1 MKKPKRPRELPA
13 NKLRWRC
20 DPRTLRFRS
29 PADVGRCTEIIG
41 QERAVR
47 ALQLGLEFRSPG
59 YNIYVCGLT
68 GTSKTT
74 GIQRLLH
81 EMNLPGGPPPDLC
94 FVQNFRQPESPLVM
108 MLPAGQGRVLRKDLQ
123 DLGDDLRRAL
133 PALFDGQP
141 FKDARAHLE
150 TEFRERI
157 RGLFDAFDRRVRRA
171 GFRLVQVE
179 LGPATRTEIHV
190 VVNDKPVAMHD
201 HLARA
206 ARRTGAARQRAAL
219 AKRHAALTAELAAL
233 VRAGRVHERQMRAA
247 VRTLVRQF
255 GAPVLCEPLADLRD
269 KYATSP
275 RVAAWLGTVE
285 EALQDALERVA
296 NTPGDADDIV
306 PDDILIAL
314 DACQVNVAV
323 DNAGQSRPPVVV
335 ETAPTFRNL
344 FGGVE
349 RTLERSLPPRGE
361 HLNIR
366 AGSFLRANG
375 GYLVF
380 NLADAGAEAAV
391 WPALKRTLR
400 NMRIEIPSYD
410 PLTGQAGTGLK
421 PEPVDLHV
429 KVVVIGDS
437 FTYQALYDHDEDFR
451 SIFKVKADF
460 DSSMPRSRRALSDS
474 VRVIA
479 GVVRDEKL
487 LPLDAGAVAAVLE
500 ASARL
505 AGRQDK
511 LSTHFSDIADI
522 VREAHYWATKE
533 RRRTVSAAQVERA
546 LAARLHRVG
555 LVEAKLQ
562 EAFDNGQML
571 IDLRGRK
578 VGQVNALTVF
588 DFGDHIF
595 GRPARI
601 TSQVS
606 MGRSGIVNI
615 EREANLSGPAHDKGV
630 LILAGYLRAMYA
642 QDKPLTLSASLA
654 FEQSYGGVDG
664 DSATAAEVYALFSAI
679 ANVPARQDLAIT
691 GSIDQR
697 GQIQP
702 VGGVN
707 EKIEGFFDVCQA
719 RGLSGTQGVLMPAQ
733 NAADLMLRKDVVAA
747 VRRRHFHIYPLRTI
761 DDGIELLFGMKA
773 GRRRRHRFEIDT
785 LHRRV
790 DDALFELA
798 DGIKEFMD
806 GADTPSGHGGG
817 PGLADEEAD
826 VGEVRAR
833 RMPARSRRRRP

>member
-1 MKKPKRPRELPA
+1 M
-13 NKLRWRC
+13 
-20 DPRTLRFRS
+20 
-29 PADVGRCTEIIG
+29 
-41 QERAVR
+41 Q

-68 GTSKTT
+68 GSSKTT
-74 GIQRLLH
+74 GIQHLLN
-81 EMNLPGGPPPDLC
+81 ELNLPGGPPPDLC

-108 MLPAGQGRVLRKDLQ
+108 VLPAGLGRVLRKDLQ
-123 DLGDDLRRAL
+123 DFGDELRRAL
-133 PALFDGQP
+133 PALFDGPP
-141 FKDARAHLE
+141 FKDARARVE
-150 TEFRERI
+150 AEFREQV

-179 LGPATRTEIHV
+179 QGATARTEIHA
-190 VVNDKPVAMHD
+190 VVNDQTIAIQDLLAHAALRRSKP
-201 HLARA
+201 
-206 ARRTGAARQRAAL
+206 RQRAAI
-219 AKRHAALTAELAAL
+219 AKRHAALTAELAVL
-233 VRAGRVHERQMRAA
+233 VRTSRQHERDMRAA
-247 VRTLVRQF
+247 VRALIRQF
-255 GAPVLCEPLADLRD
+255 GAPAVSEPLADLRD
-269 KYATSP
+269 KYTAAP
-275 RVAAWLGTVE
+275 RVAGWLRAVE

-296 NTPGDADDIV
+296 NMPGDADDIV
-306 PDDILIAL
+306 PDDILGVL
-314 DACQVNVAV
+314 DAAQVNLAV
-323 DNAGQSRPPVVV
+323 DNAGQHRPPVIV

-349 RTLERSLPPRGE
+349 RTLDRSGPQRGE

-380 NLADAGAEAAV
+380 NLADAGAEASV

-400 NMRIEIPSYD
+400 NMRAEIPSYD
-410 PLTGQAGTGLK
+410 PLTGQAGAGLK
-421 PEPVDLHV
+421 PEPVDLQV

-437 FTYQALYDHDEDFR
+437 FTYQTLYDHDEDFR
-451 SIFKVKADF
+451 SVFKVKADF
-460 DSSMPRSRRALSDS
+460 DSSMPRSRSAVRDS
-474 VRVIA
+474 VGVIA
-479 GVVRDEKL
+479 GVVHSEKL
-487 LPLDAGAVAAVLE
+487 LPLDAGAVAEVLE

-511 LSTHFSDIADI
+511 LSTRFSDIADI
-522 VREAHYWATKE
+522 VREAHYWATKD
-533 RRRTVSAAQVERA
+533 RRRTVSAAQVEQA
-546 LAARLHRVG
+546 LAARLQRVS

-562 EAFDNGQML
+562 EAFDTGQLL

-588 DFGDHIF
+588 DFGDHVF

-615 EREANLSGPAHDKGV
+615 EREANLSGSAHDKGV
-630 LILAGYLRAMYA
+630 LILAGYLRGMYA

-679 ANVPARQDLAIT
+679 ANVPARQDLAVT

-719 RGLSGTQGVLMPAQ
+719 RGLSGTQGVLIPAQ
-733 NAADLMLRKDVVAA
+733 NAAELMLRKDIVSA
-747 VRRRHFHIYPLRTI
+747 VRRRRFHIYPLRTV
-761 DDGIELLFGMKA
+761 DEGIELLFGIKA
-773 GRRRRHRFEIDT
+773 GRRRKHRFEPDT
-785 LHRRV
+785 FHRRV

-798 DGIKEFMD
+798 EGIKEFMD
-806 GADTPSGHGGG
+806 GADTPAGRGGG
-817 PGLADEEAD
+817 PGLADEDPDA
-826 VGEVRAR
+826 GEVQSR
-833 RMPARSRRRRP
+833 RQPGRTRRRRA